1 MFTNISFGSYDS
13 STIARR
19 ISRNEDRAT
28 WLYVNAFDLAI
39 VNTQVMSE
47 GLQIAIWDI
56 IHDGGDG
63 PNQGRIQASVGTP
76 LDVVQSWGNFLVS
89 SQGQSSPAASI
100 YLNSIELV
108 PCQTLI
114 GVLQPLP
121 PPAPTGENV
130 PEPGSLGLLAVGFT
144 SLAFARKYS
153 NNRKRY

>member
-1 MFTNISFGSYDS
+1 MG
-13 STIARR
+13 
-19 ISRNEDRAT
+19 
-28 WLYVNAFDLAI
+28 
-39 VNTQVMSE
+39 E

-76 LDVVQSWGNFLVS
+76 LDVVQNWGNFLVS
-89 SQGQSSPAASI
+89 SQGQR
-100 YLNSIELV
+100 Y
-108 PCQTLI
+108 QTLI

-121 PPAPTGENV
+121 PPAPTRENV

-144 SLAFARKYS
+144 SLAFLRKYS